1 MKSALALCLSALA
14 AASCLTIRAPL
25 RAPLHAPRRATP
37 LMNELQKEVEQ
48 RRLFRTVGV
57 GAGVALLSGGLGVG
71 VVAGVLDGNV
81 VGGALSTVGV
91 VGSALFG
98 AYTFSFEES
107 REPYSPVAP
116 AESAPGMGSG
126 LFATADIPK
135 DTYLFDYEGERL
147 TEPEMFERYPD
158 GQGRITWPCG
168 NSRPARL
175 RPSRPPARPWAS
187 AGSSAGRP
195 SASASLGQ
203 PRPVCRHVLAGRPHR
218 PRSLRRYVACI
229 GVTDYIDGVNEERSG
244 LARWINHSRRRA
256 NCYWK
261 KQRFGP
267 SSPAMHFY
275 TLSDIRA
282 GEELFFDYGE
292 AYWEAMGVEPID

>member
-1 MKSALALCLSALA
+1 MLCLSALA
-14 AASCLTIRAPL
+14 ASCLTLRAPLQAPL
-25 RAPLHAPRRATP
+25 RAPHLPRRATPP

-48 RRLFRTVGV
+48 RRLFRRIGV
-57 GAGVALLSGGLGVG
+57 GTGVAFLSGGLGVG

-81 VGGALSTVGV
+81 VGGAFSTVGI
-91 VGSALFG
+91 VGSALLG

-135 DTYLFDYEGERL
+135 DTFLFDYEGERL

-158 GQGRITWPCG
+158 GQGRHVAMWNTAAQ
-168 NSRPARL
+168 RPI
-175 RPSRPPARPWAS
+175 RPPARPWAS

-203 PRPVCRHVLAGRPHR
+203 PRPASASLGQLAGMFW
-218 PRSLRRYVACI
+218 L
-229 GVTDYIDGVNEERSG
+229 
-244 LARWINHSRRRA
+244 
-256 NCYWK
+256 
-261 KQRFGP
+261 
-267 SSPAMHFY
+267 PA
-275 TLSDIRA
+275 TPALLST
-282 GEELFFDYGE
+282 
-292 AYWEAMGVEPID
+292 

>member
-1 MKSALALCLSALA
+1 MKSALALCVSALA

-81 VGGALSTVGV
+81 VGGAFSTVGV

-158 GQGRITWPCG
+158 GQGRITWPCR
-168 NSRPARL
+168 NSHPDRL

-203 PRPVCRHVLAGRPHR
+203 FAGMFWLAGHTGLVLDAGTWLASACLITSTASTKSARALRGGSTTRGAAPTATGR
-218 PRSLRRYVACI
+218 SSASAPAAPRCTFTR
-229 GVTDYIDGVNEERSG
+229 
-244 LARWINHSRRRA
+244 
-256 NCYWK
+256 
-261 KQRFGP
+261 
-267 SSPAMHFY
+267 
-275 TLSDIRA
+275 
-282 GEELFFDYGE
+282 
-292 AYWEAMGVEPID
+292 